1 VSYVVDTSVFLR
13 WWVEQVGWQHAQRV
27 RDDFVAGN
35 VTLITPDFTRIEHAE
50 VLRKRGLL
58 AGALTE
64 DEYLSA
70 VRSLDVMGVELV
82 SLDQDDLVRAA
93 SLAAKR
99 NLRMFDALGAALALD
114 RGVPLLT
121 GDARCARAL
130 SGVIDVEVLEGI

>member
-1 VSYVVDTSVFLR
+1 MSYVVDTSVFLR